1 MGAIPFLFVLTLQ
14 MHPPSSTNPH
24 STLSSTSTSKPG
36 QIWMQRQPP
45 PDYVTPPQPG
55 LEGLCDGPL
64 ECFSPIFI
72 QAGFCSCRNLS
83 GAMCHLRVP
92 KGEES
97 FGYEAVLTHVVLE
110 HPFGT
115 VTHPWH
121 SDPKPPPALSLCV
134 HPQPGSFLHCSG
146 TNAPSDP
153 DRWPKPFP
161 IL

>member
-1 MGAIPFLFVLTLQ
+1 MGAIPFLFVLTLR

-24 STLSSTSTSKPG
+24 ITLSSTSSSKPG
-36 QIWMQRQPP
+36 QIRMQGPP
-45 PDYVTPPQPG
+45 PPGCVTHPQPG
-55 LEGLCDGPL
+55 LEGLCDSPL
-64 ECFSPIFI
+64 ECFSPISI
-72 QAGFCSCRNLS
+72 QAGFCSCMNLS

-115 VTHPWH
+115 VTHAWH
-121 SDPKPPPALSLCV
+121 SDSKPPPELLLYVQLQA
-134 HPQPGSFLHCSG
+134 GSFPRCSG
-146 TNAPSDP
+146 MNSLPDP
-153 DRWPKPFP
+153 DHWPKPFP